1 MKNEL
6 LFGIRSVVVVST
18 LGLGLCVSGAA
29 EAAVPSPSPRQ
40 PVRVWKGRDG
50 LQPWAAKSHHHA
62 NKRFEGDDLLMDI
75 VGWDPQ
81 TTIVFDPID
90 VTPDMAVR
98 FTARTSL
105 SGEGDVYFGV
115 EGENDVTA
123 QNGVNYAVIGDGQ
136 WHTYTVRLDWRD
148 VKRITRLR
156 IDFAGRRGAM
166 DGETSGTCALRD
178 VALVRAGL
186 APFAAKEADG
196 VVFRMKADKVR
207 YLSML
212 WSLKL
217 GWTKT
222 VVPKDLRFMTMP
234 DGTEHTYYFNL
245 SNALGRIIV
254 GDPSWRGEVHG
265 FSFANRLRNEEFMP
279 EGLAFVKGVPDL
291 PADPAIVSVIP
302 GSAIPRAG
310 RPLPIEIAVRN
321 LGTRPVEDIRFA
333 FEGLP
338 EGVRCADPAQLAPTG
353 TVAANVGYD
362 IIGNDYME
370 KGLPHERRFRVTLT
384 DPGRAMAFKA
394 KLVMT
399 AKGGVRRERE
409 VAFEVKP
416 SLGLARLDYP
426 PEPRPADTGG
436 IEIGSFVFPGWDTH
450 RWYPV
455 WACVP
460 ERKPVL
466 GWYDDRLP
474 EVRDWQIKYL
484 VENGISYVIVDWYW
498 HKGRQSHNYWPKSF
512 AKARYRKYLKWALMW
527 CNEGRNM
534 YDDGDTVKMTKFWV
548 ENYFGD
554 PQYLTI
560 DGKPVVVLWSSNAI
574 DRDLGPGAAAKFMAL
589 SRKVATDAGY
599 KGIYF
604 VSQFGDMED
613 EKTYAAFK
621 EQTLDATCA
630 YRYTTR
636 WSPHWPGLVDG
647 NIPFS
652 AVAETSLKHW
662 RTQAKISP
670 LPFWPSLSTGW
681 GNFPWLGDRGWGISG
696 KTPELFARICRD
708 AKRFA
713 DETGCRRF
721 LTGPLDEWSEGEIG
735 WPNAE
740 HGFGMLNAVRDA
752 FAKKPPEGWPVNCA
766 PEDVG
771 LGPYLKP
778 EVKIEG
784 D

>member
-1 MKNEL
+1 MKRRASFEGKFL
-6 LFGIRSVVVVST
+6 AALV
-18 LGLGLCVSGAA
+18 LGLGFGTCGAA
-29 EAAVPSPSPRQ
+29 GEPVAATAQ
-40 PVRVWKGRDG
+40 APVKVWKGQEG
-50 LQPWAAKSHHHA
+50 LAPWAAKSHHHA
-62 NKRFEGDDLLMDI
+62 NKRFDGDDLLMDI
-75 VGWDPQ
+75 VGNDPQ
-81 TTIVFDPID
+81 TTINFDPIE
-90 VTPDMAVR
+90 VSPDMAIR
-98 FTARTSL
+98 FTTRSSL
-105 SGEGDVYFGV
+105 SGEGEVYFGV

-123 QNGVNYAVIGDGQ
+123 QNGVGYAVVGDGQ
-136 WHTYTVRLDWRD
+136 WHTYTVRPDWRGTR
-148 VKRITRLR
+148 RITRLR
-156 IDFAGRRGAM
+156 IDFAGIRGVKA
-166 DGETSGTCALRD
+166 DAAVVTCALRD
-178 VALVRAGL
+178 VAIVHAGL
-186 APFAAKEADG
+186 RPFAAKDADG
-196 VVFRMKADKVR
+196 IVFRMKTDKVR

-212 WSLKL
+212 WSLKPDRT
-217 GWTKT
+217 GKT
-222 VVPKDLRFMTMP
+222 LPKDLRFMTMP
-234 DGTEHTYYFNL
+234 DGVMHTYYFSL
-245 SNALGRIIV
+245 SNALSRIIA
-254 GDPSWRGEVHG
+254 GDPTWHGKIHG
-265 FSFANRLRNEEFMP
+265 FSFANRLRSEEFLP
-279 EGLAFVKGVPDL
+279 EGLSFVKGVPDL

-302 GSAIPRAG
+302 SSAIPRAG
-310 RPLPIEIAVRN
+310 RPLPIEIVVRN
-321 LGTRPVEDIRFA
+321 LGTHPVEGIRFSV
-333 FEGLP
+333 EGLP
-338 EGVRCADPAQLAPTG
+338 KGVVCASPSQLAPTG
-353 TVAANVGYD
+353 TIAANVGYD

-370 KGLPHERRFRVTLT
+370 TSLPHERRFCVTLS
-384 DPGRAMAFKA
+384 DPGQAMAFKA

-399 AKGGVRRERE
+399 AKGGIRRERE
-409 VAFEVKP
+409 VAFDVKP

-426 PEPRPADTGG
+426 PEPRPADTGD
-436 IEIGSFVFPGWDTH
+436 IEIGSFIFPGWDTH

-455 WACVP
+455 WNCVP

-484 VENGISYVIVDWYW
+484 VENGISFVIVDWYW
-498 HKGRQSHNYWPKSF
+498 LKGRQSHNYWPVSF

-527 CNEGRNM
+527 CNECRGM
-534 YDDGDTVKMTKFWV
+534 CSDDDTVKMTRFWV
-548 ENYFGD
+548 ENYFDD

-560 DGKPVVVLWSSNAI
+560 DDKPVVVLWSSNSI

-604 VSQFGDMED
+604 VSQFGDMEN
-613 EKTYAAFK
+613 EKMYAALK

-647 NIPFS
+647 SIPFS
-652 AVAETSLKHW
+652 AVAETSLAHW
-662 RTQAKISP
+662 RALAKISP

-681 GNFPWLGDRGWGISG
+681 GNFPWLGDLGWGISG

-778 EVKIEG
+778 EAKFE
-784 D
+784 